1 VRTVRAY
8 LRSFL
13 DLTLRHHDDGLL
25 HCPSPRFPDARLIT
39 L

>member
-1 VRTVRAY
+1 

-25 HCPSPRFPDARLIT
+25 HRASPRFPDAQLVT